1 MAIRTT
7 NNIYISDR
15 LKEKLT
21 NTRNNKF
28 TFVHAPV
35 GYGKTIVIRNY
46 LRNAAYDVKWMNC
59 DTTKELFWNEFCEV
73 IAEACDVDAAPLIEC
88 GFPKDIKD
96 AMHAAN
102 YIATLEFR
110 QKLMFVF
117 DNYNVID
124 GPIINK
130 FFFLLRDNDDV
141 EMNAIFITGNHL
153 DPYSLKLIVRNWVN
167 YINDEDFSLH
177 AEDIRTYF
185 RNNGIT
191 ITRAQASELYAVSR
205 GWPIIVSFQLMQ
217 YKESHNFNITSRANT
232 FINNEIFFSMPAD
245 EKMFLVKMSAF
256 ESFTLAQAAA
266 WNDMSMELAK
276 SYIEDN
282 IFVRY
287 NSIDRVYLMN
297 PLIRRYLEKDFNDI
311 PVAERNSMFSSVGD
325 LYNETGNFF
334 EAVSCYHRAGVY
346 QKMFTAKSDLNR
358 LFPYVIKANKPV
370 FLAAAHNYFKIAD
383 KGDYEFAIA
392 LVIIMFL
399 YNENPLSKEL
409 METMKS
415 DIEADESLSE
425 SQRDSKIADLTY
437 VDAFLHFG
445 EYSRGGRKLDSIIN
459 KKPRSSGRLY
469 DGIPFGYGTPSM
481 LMLYHNE
488 PGRADSEIKFMED
501 IAPLYYRLTDG
512 HGKGFEIAAKAE
524 LLYLRGDIEGAEIL
538 SLKAMYVADSRN
550 QISVF
555 LAANL
560 ILTRISLFTGDAL
573 SFAGRMEF
581 FGKKAAQAGNQEH
594 MYSRMIELCR
604 GYMYALIG
612 SKDRI
617 PSWLKDDRTIENNSN
632 FITLAFA
639 NIVYGRF
646 LLLDEQYHHMQA
658 VSGQFIGIA
667 EAASYTVSKIY
678 TYIYIAIS
686 NFKTGNEQKAV
697 YFLDIA
703 VGLSYSDMICM
714 PFVENYSMLEPIFNM
729 MHFSS
734 EKTPFIKNIK
744 KMNRNYDRSVR
755 AIAKSYDESS
765 NYGLTARESDV
776 AKLAARRLSNKEIA
790 DVLCI
795 AESTVKSTM
804 KLVFRKLGINARAEL
819 EKYF

>member
-73 IAEACDVDAAPLIEC
+73 IAEACAVDAAPLIEC

-96 AMHAAN
+96 AMHAAD

-167 YINDEDFSLH
+167 YINDDDFSLH

-287 NSIDRVYLMN
+287 NSID
-297 PLIRRYLEKDFNDI
+297 
-311 PVAERNSMFSSVGD
+311 
-325 LYNETGNFF
+325 
-334 EAVSCYHRAGVY
+334 SC
-346 QKMFTAKSDLNR
+346 
-358 LFPYVIKANKPV
+358 
-370 FLAAAHNYFKIAD
+370 
-383 KGDYEFAIA
+383 
-392 LVIIMFL
+392 
-399 YNENPLSKEL
+399 
-409 METMKS
+409 
-415 DIEADESLSE
+415 
-425 SQRDSKIADLTY
+425 
-437 VDAFLHFG
+437 
-445 EYSRGGRKLDSIIN
+445 
-459 KKPRSSGRLY
+459 
-469 DGIPFGYGTPSM
+469 
-481 LMLYHNE
+481 
-488 PGRADSEIKFMED
+488 
-501 IAPLYYRLTDG
+501 
-512 HGKGFEIAAKAE
+512 
-524 LLYLRGDIEGAEIL
+524 LLYTSPSPR
-538 SLKAMYVADSRN
+538 
-550 QISVF
+550 
-555 LAANL
+555 
-560 ILTRISLFTGDAL
+560 DA
-573 SFAGRMEF
+573 
-581 FGKKAAQAGNQEH
+581 
-594 MYSRMIELCR
+594 
-604 GYMYALIG
+604 
-612 SKDRI
+612 
-617 PSWLKDDRTIENNSN
+617 
-632 FITLAFA
+632 
-639 NIVYGRF
+639 
-646 LLLDEQYHHMQA
+646 
-658 VSGQFIGIA
+658 
-667 EAASYTVSKIY
+667 
-678 TYIYIAIS
+678 
-686 NFKTGNEQKAV
+686 
-697 YFLDIA
+697 
-703 VGLSYSDMICM
+703 
-714 PFVENYSMLEPIFNM
+714 
-729 MHFSS
+729 
-734 EKTPFIKNIK
+734 
-744 KMNRNYDRSVR
+744 
-755 AIAKSYDESS
+755 
-765 NYGLTARESDV
+765 
-776 AKLAARRLSNKEIA
+776 
-790 DVLCI
+790 
-795 AESTVKSTM
+795 
-804 KLVFRKLGINARAEL
+804 
-819 EKYF
+819 